1 MENKKHIFVYLSLT
15 LIAFL
20 CFFSYGN
27 SLNGKFIWDD
37 NFMIVNNNFIK
48 NWQGITKILTKD
60 IGYGVGQKVGFFRP
74 LQLLTYMMDYSIWKL
89 NPIGYHL
96 TNIFLHILVGYAVFW
111 LLNILYKNIF
121 ISLAASLFFI
131 VCPAGVEA
139 VAYIAGRADILATL
153 FILLSFIFYLKYIY
167 SHKINFYIIMLIA
180 FIFALLSRE
189 NSLVFPLLLLSYHW
203 IFKKRLDFKS
213 IAPFVLVIALYSMS
227 RIFFIQVYPVKTT
240 TTLFQRIPGF
250 FYALCNYINLLIFPH
265 DLHMEYGMKLFH
277 FSNPIAITGIV
288 LLSVSIAIIFMVK
301 ETNKII
307 AFSLTWF
314 IVGFLPMS
322 NLYPINAY
330 MAEHWLY
337 LPSIGFFSVLAYLAY
352 LLFKKNK
359 IVSVILVLSLT
370 YFYSVLTIKQN
381 NYWQE
386 PISFFK
392 RTLHYAPD
400 SYNVYINMAVAYTD
414 LGQTKEA
421 IAAYKQAIE
430 IAPKKAKAYS
440 NLGGLYAKIGNN
452 QEAERFIKKAIELDP
467 NYISAYLNLATIYM
481 NTGKIEEAITAY
493 KQVAKIEPGNAK
505 AYYSLG
511 EISKN
516 GGSVW
521 NSGAGH

>member
-1 MENKKHIFVYLSLT
+1 
-15 LIAFL
+15 
-20 CFFSYGN
+20 
-27 SLNGKFIWDD
+27 
-37 NFMIVNNNFIK
+37 
-48 NWQGITKILTKD
+48 
-60 IGYGVGQKVGFFRP
+60 
-74 LQLLTYMMDYSIWKL
+74 
-89 NPIGYHL
+89 
-96 TNIFLHILVGYAVFW
+96 
-111 LLNILYKNIF
+111 
-121 ISLAASLFFI
+121 
-131 VCPAGVEA
+131 
-139 VAYIAGRADILATL
+139 
-153 FILLSFIFYLKYIY
+153 
-167 SHKINFYIIMLIA
+167 MLIV
-180 FIFALLSRE
+180 FIFALLSKE

-213 IAPFVLVIALYSMS
+213 IAPFVFVTALYIVS

-277 FSNPIAITGIV
+277 FSNPVAITGIV

-307 AFSLTWF
+307 AFSLAWF
-314 IVGFLPMS
+314 IVGLLPMS
-322 NLYPINAY
+322 NLCPINAY

-337 LPSIGFFSVLAYLAY
+337 LPSIGFFSVLAYLTY
-352 LLFKKNK
+352 VLFKNNK
-359 IVSVILVLSLT
+359 IASVILVLSLT

-414 LGQTKEA
+414 IGQTKEA

-452 QEAERFIKKAIELDP
+452 QEAERFIKRAIELDP
-467 NYISAYLNLATIYM
+467 NYIAAYLNLATIYR
-481 NTGKIEEAITAY
+481 NTGKIEDAIAAY

-516 GGSVW
+516 GGAVW
-521 NSGAGH
+521 NRGADH